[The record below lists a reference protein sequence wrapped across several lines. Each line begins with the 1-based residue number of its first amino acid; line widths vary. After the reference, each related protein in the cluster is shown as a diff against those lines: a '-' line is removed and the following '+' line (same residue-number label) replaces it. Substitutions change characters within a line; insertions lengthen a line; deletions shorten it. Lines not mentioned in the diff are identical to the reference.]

1 MVADLHPDNSTSDT
15 DTHHISDIGHTMVN
29 LVVGRH
35 GKRQKIYT
43 SKVCAKIILPEKERK
58 LRQK

>member
-29 LVVGRH
+29 LVFGGIDKFSNR
-35 GKRQKIYT
+35 Y
-43 SKVCAKIILPEKERK
+43 
-58 LRQK
+58 